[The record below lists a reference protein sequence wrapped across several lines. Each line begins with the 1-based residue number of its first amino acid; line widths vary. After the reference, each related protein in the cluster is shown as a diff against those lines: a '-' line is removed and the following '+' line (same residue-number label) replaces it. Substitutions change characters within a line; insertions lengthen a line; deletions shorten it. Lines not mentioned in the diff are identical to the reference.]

1 MAKESS
7 FDIVSK
13 TDMQEVVNAVHQA
26 QKEIEP
32 RFDFKGSKSSLDL
45 QGEEIVVIGD
55 DEFKLTSVIDIL
67 QSKLVKRNVTLKSL
81 DYGKIEPASQG
92 TVRQTIKI
100 KQGISQD
107 VAKQI
112 VKAVKDS
119 KIKVQASIQGD
130 QVRVVGKDKDD
141 LQSVIQLLK
150 SQDYP
155 VDLQFVNY
163 R

>member
-26 QKEIEP
+26 QKEIET
-32 RFDFKGSKSSLDL
+32 RFDFKGSKSSLEL